1 MKGRKTKKMRKLYE
15 INADIEN
22 LLNSVTDPET
32 GEVVDTDCLDDL
44 FMERE
49 QKIENVALYCKDVDA
64 EIVAISHEIMIQEK
78 RVERLKKTYEGLKQ
92 YLATALDGQKFSTA
106 KCEVS
111 FRKSESADVD
121 PEFIEWASDIN
132 NCALHF
138 IKRKE
143 TVTADKAAIKK
154 FLKSG
159 GTLEH
164 CRIVENKNMTI
175 K

>member
-1 MKGRKTKKMRKLYE
+1 MRKLYE

-64 EIVAISHEIMIQEK
+64 EIVAISHEIMIQEQ
-78 RVERLKKTYEGLKQ
+78 RVERLKKTYEGLKH
-92 YLATALDGQKFSTA
+92 YLAAALDGQKFSTA

-111 FRKSESADVD
+111 FRKSEAVD
-121 PEFIEWASDIN
+121 IDDGFIEWASDIN
-132 NCALHF
+132 NLALHF
-138 IKRKE
+138 LKHKE
-143 TVTADKAAIKK
+143 TITPDKTQIKQ

-164 CRIVENKNMTI
+164 CRIVENRNITI